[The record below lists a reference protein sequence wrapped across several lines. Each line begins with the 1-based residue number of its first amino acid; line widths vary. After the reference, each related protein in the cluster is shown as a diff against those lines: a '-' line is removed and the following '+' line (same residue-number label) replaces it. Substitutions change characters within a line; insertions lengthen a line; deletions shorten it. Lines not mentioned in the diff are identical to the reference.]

1 VGWLRWC
8 RTCVLI
14 YLQGIPMESILE
26 IREGC
31 VTPAQLLKS
40 LPFTRFLERYKRE
53 YLEDLVHRDER
64 YRNEW
69 EHRSAFVKSI
79 RARDF
84 LALLHAGKIA
94 EGDALDRARELASFF
109 DGGFHHF
116 RTRSYSRLVRLQNE
130 VITQEDVTSA
140 VVKGRVT
147 EKARDLSELL
157 LETRRALLDGVGLE
171 EGTRRTPGLNA
182 FPNVTAGEVSGH
194 YFNLPPDYMALS
206 HVPLTIAADIQTGVD
221 YTTPSNKRAKPFYE
235 LGHNPFRSETFNAE
249 EWVAVPLTV
258 GAWLIVAYIHKSRG
272 CIEMEPGLLNLFP
285 FANVDEISAGRKPD
299 GIFLFGDPN
308 AADEDLG
315 YWWDAENEVLVGLVP
330 NRDELKYFGYC
341 KKPVLTLHN
350 VLAIRAGD
358 IPLHCGCTRYK
369 MRFDEA
375 GAPYIAEMRVKS
387 DDMGR
392 IRLER
397 GDDAQQRPIFYG
409 TETGAFACLDG
420 FSERAKMQMQGREVG
435 YNRTT
440 GSNARQIVPVSAD
453 TEVRAG
459 HQLDVLL
466 YANNFRLKSPS
477 EMTVD
482 VDMSVMDAVAHF
494 RLGERVAAGSTQTFR
509 GARESSYWANPF
521 PLLQDPQ
528 GQILHPELHAI
539 FQDSEDRFIKVF
551 DKLSAKG
558 EMLLGVAHSQLM
570 AGAAADNSDAD
581 IAAAGFTDRESVEMQ
596 GPEHLARDLIVLIKR
611 VALEKRARLGDDAK
625 SLSVTVAIVGDSR
638 TGKSETAE
646 KMEGVLDLTLV

>member
-1 VGWLRWC
+1 
-8 RTCVLI
+8 
-14 YLQGIPMESILE
+14 MESILE

-40 LPFTRFLERYKRE
+40 LPFTRFLDRYKQE
-53 YLEDLVHRDER
+53 YLDDLGQRDER
-64 YRNEW
+64 YRDEW
-69 EHRSAFVKSI
+69 QHRSSFVKSI

-84 LALLHAGKIA
+84 LLLLNAGKI
-94 EGDALDRARELASFF
+94 EGEALDRARELALFF

-130 VITQEDVTSA
+130 VVTQGDVTSA
-140 VVKGRVT
+140 FVKGKVT
-147 EKARDLSELL
+147 EKARGLSELL
-157 LETRRALLDGVGLE
+157 LETRRALLDSVGLE

-182 FPNVTAGEVSGH
+182 FPNVTAGEISGH
-194 YFNLPPDYMALS
+194 YFNLPPDYVALS

-235 LGHNPFRSETFNAE
+235 LGHNPFRCERFRADD
-249 EWVAVPLTV
+249 WVAVPLSV
-258 GAWLIVAYIHKSRG
+258 GSWLIVAYIHKSRG

-285 FANVDEISAGRKPD
+285 FANADEISQGRKPD
-299 GIFLFGDPN
+299 GIFMFGDPD

-315 YWWDAENEVLVGLVP
+315 YWWDAENQLLVGLVP

-341 KKPVLTLHN
+341 KKPILTLHN
-350 VLAIRAGD
+350 VLAIRAGEF
-358 IPLHCGCTRYK
+358 PLHCGCTRYK
-369 MRFDEA
+369 VRFDAA
-375 GAPYIAEMRVKS
+375 GAPYIAEMRVKA

-397 GDDAQQRPIFYG
+397 GEDAQMRPIFYG

-435 YNRTT
+435 YNRAT

-453 TEVRAG
+453 TEVSTG

-466 YANNFRLKSPS
+466 YANNFRLKAPS
-477 EMTVD
+477 ASTVD
-482 VDMSVMDAVAHF
+482 VDMKVMDAVTHF

-528 GQILHPELHAI
+528 GAVLHPDLHAI
-539 FQDSEDRFIKVF
+539 FQDTEDRFIKVF
-551 DKLSAKG
+551 ERLVARG
-558 EMLLGVAHSQLM
+558 EMRLGVAHSQLM

-581 IAAAGFTDRESVEMQ
+581 IAAAGFPNRESVEMQ
-596 GPEHLARDLIVLIKR
+596 GPEHLAKDLITLIKT
-611 VALEKRARLGDDAK
+611 VAVEKRARLGEETP
-625 SLSVTVAIVGDSR
+625 SVSVTVAIVGDSR

-646 KMEGVLDLTLV
+646 KMEGILDLNLV

>member
-1 VGWLRWC
+1 
-8 RTCVLI
+8 
-14 YLQGIPMESILE
+14 MESILE

-40 LPFTRFLERYKRE
+40 LPFTRFLERYKKE
-53 YLEDLVHRDER
+53 YLDDLVQRDER
-64 YRNEW
+64 YHDEW
-69 EHRSAFVKSI
+69 QHRSAFVKSI

-84 LALLHAGKIA
+84 LMLLNAGKIE
-94 EGDALDRARELASFF
+94 EGEALDRARELVLFF

-130 VITQEDVTSA
+130 VVTMGNVTPA
-140 VVKGRVT
+140 MVKSKVT
-147 EKARDLSELL
+147 EKARGLSALL

-171 EGTRRTPGLNA
+171 EGTRRTQGLNA
-182 FPNVTAGEVSGH
+182 FPNVTAGEISGH
-194 YFNLPPDYMALS
+194 YFNLPPDYVALS

-235 LGHNPFRSETFNAE
+235 LDHNPFRCEKFRSD
-249 EWVAVPLTV
+249 EWVAVPLSV
-258 GAWLIVAYIHKSRG
+258 GSWLIVAYIHKSRG

-285 FANVDEISAGRKPD
+285 FANVDEIRQGRKPD

-308 AADEDLG
+308 AEDEDLG
-315 YWWDAENEVLVGLVP
+315 YWWDAENQILVGMVP
-330 NRDELKYFGYC
+330 NRDDLKYFGYC
-341 KKPVLTLHN
+341 KKPILTLHN
-350 VLAIRAGD
+350 VLTIRSGE

-369 MRFDEA
+369 VRFDEA
-375 GAPYIAEMRVKS
+375 GAPYIAEMRVKA

-397 GDDAQQRPIFYG
+397 GEDAMMRPIFYG

-435 YNRTT
+435 YNRMT
-440 GSNARQIVPVSAD
+440 GSNARQIVPVTAD
-453 TEVRAG
+453 AEVSTG

-466 YANNFRLKSPS
+466 YANNFRLKAPHES
-477 EMTVD
+477 TVD
-482 VDMSVMDAVAHF
+482 VNMEVKDAITHF
-494 RLGERVAAGSTQTFR
+494 RQGERVAAGSTQTFR
-509 GARESSYWANPF
+509 GERESSYWANPF

-528 GQILHPELHAI
+528 GVILHPELHAI

-551 DKLSAKG
+551 ERLVARG
-558 EMLLGVAHSQLM
+558 EMRLGVAHSQLM
-570 AGAAADNSDAD
+570 AGVAADNSDAD
-581 IAAAGFTDRESVEMQ
+581 IAAAGFQNRESVEMQ
-596 GPEHLARDLIVLIKR
+596 GPERLAKDLITLIKT
-611 VALEKRARLGDDAK
+611 VASEKRARLGEQTK
-625 SLSVTVAIVGDSR
+625 SVNVTVAVVGDSR

-646 KMEGVLDLTLV
+646 KMEGILDLNLV

>member
-1 VGWLRWC
+1 
-8 RTCVLI
+8 
-14 YLQGIPMESILE
+14 MESILE

-40 LPFTRFLERYKRE
+40 LPFTRFLDRYKKE
-53 YLEDLVHRDER
+53 YLDDLGQRDER
-64 YRNEW
+64 YRDEW
-69 EHRSAFVKSI
+69 QHRSAFVQSI

-84 LALLHAGKIA
+84 LMLLNAGKIE
-94 EGDALDRARELASFF
+94 EGEALDRARELALFF

-130 VITQEDVTSA
+130 VVTQGDVTSA
-140 VVKGRVT
+140 FVKGKVT
-147 EKARDLSELL
+147 EKARGLSELL

-182 FPNVTAGEVSGH
+182 FPNVTAGEISGH
-194 YFNLPPDYMALS
+194 YFNLPPDYLALS

-235 LGHNPFRSETFNAE
+235 LGHNPFRSEQFRAND
-249 EWVAVPLTV
+249 WVAVPLTV
-258 GAWLIVAYIHKSRG
+258 GHWLIVVYIHKSRG

-285 FANVDEISAGRKPD
+285 FANVEEIGQGRKPD
-299 GIFLFGDPN
+299 GIFLFGDPD

-315 YWWDAENEVLVGLVP
+315 YWWDAENEILVGLVP

-341 KKPVLTLHN
+341 KKPILTLHN

-369 MRFDEA
+369 VRFDET
-375 GAPYIAEMRVKS
+375 GLPYVAEMRVKA

-397 GDDAQQRPIFYG
+397 SEDAQMRPVFYG

-435 YNRTT
+435 YNRAT
-440 GSNARQIVPVSAD
+440 GSNARQIVPVTAD
-453 TEVRAG
+453 TEVSTG

-466 YANNFRLKSPS
+466 YANNFRLKAQHES
-477 EMTVD
+477 TVD
-482 VDMSVMDAVAHF
+482 VNMGVMDAIGHL

-528 GQILHPELHAI
+528 GVILHPELHAI
-539 FQDSEDRFIKVF
+539 FQDSEDRFIKAF
-551 DKLSAKG
+551 ERLASRG

-570 AGAAADNSDAD
+570 AGAAADNSNED
-581 IAAAGFTDRESVEMQ
+581 IAAAGFQDRESVEMQ
-596 GPEHLARDLIVLIKR
+596 GPEHLAKDLITLIKT
-611 VALEKRARLGDDAK
+611 VALEKRARLGEDVKAV
-625 SLSVTVAIVGDSR
+625 SVTVAIVGDSR

-646 KMEGVLDLTLV
+646 KMEGILDLNLV

>member
-1 VGWLRWC
+1 
-8 RTCVLI
+8 
-14 YLQGIPMESILE
+14 MESILE

-40 LPFTRFLERYKRE
+40 LPFTRFLDRYKKE
-53 YLEDLVHRDER
+53 YLDDLGQRDEH
-64 YRNEW
+64 YHDEW
-69 EHRSAFVKSI
+69 QHRSAFVESI

-84 LALLHAGKIA
+84 LMLLNAGKIE
-94 EGDALDRARELASFF
+94 EGEALDRARELALFF

-130 VITQEDVTSA
+130 VMTTGNVTSTT
-140 VVKGRVT
+140 VKGKVT
-147 EKARDLSELL
+147 EKARGLSELL

-171 EGTRRTPGLNA
+171 EGTRRTQGLNA
-182 FPNVTAGEVSGH
+182 FPNVTAGEISGH
-194 YFNLPPDYMALS
+194 YFNLPPDYITLS

-235 LGHNPFRSETFNAE
+235 LSHNPFRSDKFHAPD
-249 EWVAVPLTV
+249 WMAVPLNV
-258 GAWLIVAYIHKSRG
+258 GGWLIVAYIHKSRG

-285 FANVDEISAGRKPD
+285 FANVDEISQGRKPD

-308 AADEDLG
+308 AEDEDLG
-315 YWWDAENEVLVGLVP
+315 YWWDAENELLVGLVP

-341 KKPVLTLHN
+341 KKPILTLHN
-350 VLAIRAGD
+350 VLTIRAGD

-369 MRFDEA
+369 VRFDEA
-375 GAPYIAEMRVKS
+375 GAPYITEMRVKS

-397 GDDAQQRPIFYG
+397 GEDAQMRPIFYG

-435 YNRTT
+435 YNRST

-453 TEVRAG
+453 SEVATG

-466 YANNFRLKSPS
+466 YANNFRLKAPS
-477 EMTVD
+477 ESTVD
-482 VDMSVMDAVAHF
+482 VSMGVMEAVKHL
-494 RLGERVAAGSTQTFR
+494 RLGERVAAGSTQTHR

-528 GQILHPELHAI
+528 GDILHPELHAI

-551 DKLSAKG
+551 ERLEARG
-558 EMLLGVAHSQLM
+558 EMRLGVAHSQLM

-581 IAAAGFTDRESVEMQ
+581 IVAAGFSNREAVEMQ
-596 GPEHLARDLIVLIKR
+596 GPEHLAKDLITLIKAVAVEKYAR
-611 VALEKRARLGDDAK
+611 VGDEAK
-625 SLSVTVAIVGDSR
+625 SVSVTVAIVGDSR

-646 KMEGVLDLTLV
+646 KMEGILDLNLV

>member
-1 VGWLRWC
+1 
-8 RTCVLI
+8 
-14 YLQGIPMESILE
+14 MESILE

-40 LPFTRFLERYKRE
+40 LPFTRFLDRYKKE
-53 YLEDLVHRDER
+53 YLADLGQRDER
-64 YRNEW
+64 YRDEW
-69 EHRSAFVKSI
+69 QHRSAFVESI

-84 LALLHAGKIA
+84 LMLLNAGKIE
-94 EGDALDRARELASFF
+94 EGEALDRARELALFF

-130 VITQEDVTSA
+130 VVTLGDVTSA
-140 VVKGRVT
+140 FVKGKVT
-147 EKARDLSELL
+147 EKARGLSELL

-182 FPNVTAGEVSGH
+182 FPNVTAGEISGH
-194 YFNLPPDYMALS
+194 YFNLPPDYIALS

-235 LGHNPFRSETFNAE
+235 LGHNPFHCERFRADD
-249 EWVAVPLTV
+249 WVAVPLSV
-258 GAWLIVAYIHKSRG
+258 GSWLIVVYIHKSRG

-285 FANVDEISAGRKPD
+285 FANVDEISQGRKPD
-299 GIFLFGDPN
+299 GIFLFGDPD

-315 YWWDAENEVLVGLVP
+315 YWWDAENKILVGLVP
-330 NRDELKYFGYC
+330 NREELKYFGYC
-341 KKPVLTLHN
+341 KKPILTLHN

-369 MRFDEA
+369 VRFDEA
-375 GAPYIAEMRVKS
+375 GAPYIAEMRVKA

-397 GDDAQQRPIFYG
+397 GEDAQMRPTFYG

-435 YNRTT
+435 YNRST
-440 GSNARQIVPVSAD
+440 GSNARQIVPVTAD
-453 TEVRAG
+453 TEVSTG

-466 YANNFRLKSPS
+466 YANNFRLKAPNES
-477 EMTVD
+477 TVD
-482 VDMSVMDAVAHF
+482 VDMGVMDAVAHL

-521 PLLQDPQ
+521 PLLQNPQ
-528 GQILHPELHAI
+528 GVILHPELHAI
-539 FQDSEDRFIKVF
+539 FQDSEDRFIKAF
-551 DKLSAKG
+551 ERLAARG
-558 EMLLGVAHSQLM
+558 EMRLGVAHSQLM
-570 AGAAADNSDAD
+570 AGVAADNSDAD
-581 IAAAGFTDRESVEMQ
+581 IAAAGFPNREAVEMQ
-596 GPEHLARDLIVLIKR
+596 GPEHLAKDLITLIKT
-611 VALEKRARLGDDAK
+611 VALEKRARLGEEAK
-625 SLSVTVAIVGDSR
+625 SVSVTVAIVGDSR

-646 KMEGVLDLTLV
+646 KMEGVLDLNLV